1 LFGFISKTKIKKEM
15 YMRLKILL
23 TPVAFFIAIV
33 VAIWYIWPVAVDIWS
48 KTEEIKVSQ
57 ENLDSTLTKK
67 SNVEVLTSVLDKNKD
82 REEFI
87 TNFLP
92 PTKNEEKIV
101 NGINYLANDSGV
113 NLAGISITNEKTSTL
128 SSSQSVNADSTNS
141 SSAPTVKF
149 AIANVNIS
157 GKYENIKIFLSQIY
171 KMEIIN
177 KVSLLS
183 ISKELNTNINANAD
197 ANAENTEG
205 GDVLI
210 ANVEIKF
217 GYMPYI
223 NQAGSDLSAVFSQSN
238 FNFGSYSKINE
249 LIARKIPVLDAGQK
263 GKVNPFLP

>member
-1 LFGFISKTKIKKEM
+1 MFGFISKTKIKKEM
-15 YMRLKILL
+15 HMRLKILL

-33 VAIWYIWPVAVDIWS
+33 VAIWYIWPVAMDIWS

-57 ENLDSTLTKK
+57 KNLDSTLTKK

-87 TNFLP
+87 SNFLP

-113 NLAGISITNEKTSTL
+113 NLAGISITNEKASTL
-128 SSSQSVNADSTNS
+128 SSGQSANTDLADS
-141 SSAPTVKF
+141 SSAPIVKY

-157 GKYENIKIFLSQIY
+157 GKYENIKIFISQIH

-183 ISKELNTNINANAD
+183 ISKELNTNINANANVE
-197 ANAENTEG
+197 NAEG
-205 GDVLI
+205 GDTLI

-249 LIARKIPVLDAGQK
+249 LIARKIPVLDTGQK